1 MLEQPDDATLLIIA
15 SRGDSE
21 GFRQLFHRHYE
32 AVFCFAYR
40 LSGSVSAA
48 EEITQD
54 CFLSLLQHPV
64 RYNASRGSLKTYV
77 YGIARNLFLKQLRR
91 SGLDVNLEDSGAII
105 RRHEGLDPAELVLR
119 EELGDAVRKAVATL
133 PPLQREALVLFEYEG
148 LPLADISRIV
158 GVDVMTVKS
167 RLARARDNLRLWLTP
182 YVCKELRMSD
192 RGSQKNA
199 ADQ

>member
-105 RRHEGLDPAELVLR
+105 RRHEGLDPGSWIGCGSHSGQIFGNLIEQVVEGCPKTR
-119 EELGDAVRKAVATL
+119 EGDA
-133 PPLQREALVLFEYEG
+133 QNG
-148 LPLADISRIV
+148 D
-158 GVDVMTVKS
+158 
-167 RLARARDNLRLWLTP
+167 
-182 YVCKELRMSD
+182 
-192 RGSQKNA
+192 
-199 ADQ
+199 